1 MGQQMKGNHNGSRGC
16 LIGATLLEGQ
26 LLASLPVRG
35 LGRPQAHQ
43 IGQVRYGLLDE
54 LGTKTAEFRVRD

>member
-1 MGQQMKGNHNGSRGC
+1 MGLGD
-16 LIGATLLEGQ
+16 
-26 LLASLPVRG
+26 ASLALLSLRANSRPASSVRG
-35 LGRPQAHQ
+35 LGRPQAHE